1 MVIYYINVMFTF
13 KQKLINNKLTKN
25 DKMLW
30 TPCTP
35 LYLLIIIK
43 LHVNALL

>member
-30 TPCTP
+30 TP